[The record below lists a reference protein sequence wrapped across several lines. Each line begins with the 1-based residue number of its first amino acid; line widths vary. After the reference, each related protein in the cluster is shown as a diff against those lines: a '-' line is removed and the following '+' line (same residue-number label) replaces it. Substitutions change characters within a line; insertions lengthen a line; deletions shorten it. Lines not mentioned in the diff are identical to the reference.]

1 MTTDVLTASAP
12 LAVLGLVVMVLG
24 MRIRDRIPT
33 EVYRRWLRR
42 LLAVLAVMLMVQF
55 FGR

>member
-24 MRIRDRIPT
+24 MRIRDKIST
-33 EVYRRWLRR
+33 GVYRRWLRR

-55 FGR
+55 SLR

>member
-24 MRIRDRIPT
+24 MRIRDKIST
-33 EVYRRWLRR
+33 GVYRRGLRR
-42 LLAVLAVMLMVQF
+42 LLAVLAVMLMIQF
-55 FGR
+55 FLR

>member
-33 EVYRRWLRR
+33 DVYRRGLRW

-55 FGR
+55 FRR

>member
-1 MTTDVLTASAP
+1 
-12 LAVLGLVVMVLG
+12 MVLG

-33 EVYRRWLRR
+33 EVYRRGLRW

-55 FGR
+55 FRR